1 MKGKHCMAKASM
13 TRVAEAPHEAAPEA
27 SLESLDQAATDTLRS
42 RRLAQWGQTP
52 QARTP
57 DPDAAT
63 RLIARVGLATLYPT
77 TPELPNLLHAYTGDP
92 TTEVASEW
100 DSPSGHIYTWRW
112 ELGRREAAFYTTLVR
127 KRPTLVNWPLLPA
140 ILRLFGELRAIDE
153 VYDTGGISKEA
164 YRVAHALTN
173 APNATLSTGELREA
187 AGFPAGQRGPYLKAV
202 EELDTR
208 LLLAKVFSPDD
219 EEMRHTLVADRYPQ
233 HARAADKL
241 TRDEAFDALMAVY
254 LPSAVYAQPVP
265 LARHLHLPES
275 DVRASLERL
284 VGQGHARRVAL
295 PNQKGACYVWLA
307 K

>member
-1 MKGKHCMAKASM
+1 MAKASM
-13 TRVAEAPHEAAPEA
+13 TRLAETTRDIA
-27 SLESLDQAATDTLRS
+27 LEETLETLDQAAAEALHA

-52 QARTP
+52 ATRTP
-57 DPDAAT
+57 DPEAAT
-63 RLIARVGLATLYPT
+63 GFIARVGLATLYPT

-92 TTEVASEW
+92 TTQVASEW
-100 DSPSGHIYTWRW
+100 DSAAGHVYAWRW

-127 KRPTLVNWPLLPA
+127 KRPTLVSWPLLPA
-140 ILRLFGELRAIDE
+140 VLRLFGELRAVDE

-164 YRVAHALTN
+164 YRVAQALTN

-219 EEMRHTLVADRYPQ
+219 EEMRHTLVVDRYPQ

-241 TRDEAFDALMAVY
+241 TRDEAFDALMAAY
-254 LPSAVYAQPVP
+254 LPSAIYAQPIP
-265 LARHLHLPES
+265 LARHLHQPES
-275 DVRASLERL
+275 DIRACLERM
-284 VGQGHARRVAL
+284 VEQSHARRVAL
-295 PNQKGACYVWLA
+295 PSQKGACYVWQSA
-307 K
+307 